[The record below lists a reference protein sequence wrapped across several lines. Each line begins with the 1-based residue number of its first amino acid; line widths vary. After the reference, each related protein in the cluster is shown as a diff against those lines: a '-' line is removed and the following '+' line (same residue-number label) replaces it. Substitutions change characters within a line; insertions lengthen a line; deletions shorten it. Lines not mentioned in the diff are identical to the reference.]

1 MTMSPFPPI
10 PRRILLRLA
19 GAGLMAAPLPAL
31 AATAGAAAPKE
42 GARPS
47 TTTKPAVDTI
57 WTSPFDIQRVW
68 AYVDRHS
75 IVPGEPLNVMAAAGP
90 GQPARRVRLEVFR
103 VGAVAPTPIWQSDFV
118 DVGYRGATASGASI
132 GPGWPPT
139 FAGIDTRTWPPGCYF
154 ADIVEQTTATRDV
167 KAAFW
172 IVRNP
177 KRSGRVLAR
186 LGTNTYQAYNP
197 WGGHS
202 LYPNGDDETR
212 GLMVTFDRPT
222 EPSFFEY
229 DAYLVAW
236 LEGLSA
242 GLGGVDYAG
251 NFDVHADP
259 TLIDHYPLVITGAHD
274 EYWSGEEFDA
284 FERRIFKLGRNTVF
298 FGANT
303 AYCQIRYGDLN
314 RAPGAPDHGRQL
326 VCYKTAHDPIVAR
339 AGKLDPRRLTTNNF
353 RTERRRPETM
363 LLGGAYQSWFE
374 PGGAQRPAFKV
385 ARTDLPFFAGTGWK
399 VGDTAADVVGYEW
412 DNRDPDGDGVR
423 LWDAARSLNPAI
435 AADGV
440 SVLFRG
446 EAVDADGDPGLAEA
460 TYFTSKAGA
469 KVFNAGTVRWA
480 WGLGKEGFVN
490 RPFQVFNENLV
501 RSLSGNAR

>member
-1 MTMSPFPPI
+1 MNPFPPI
-10 PRRILLRLA
+10 HRRILLRLA
-19 GAGLMAAPLPAL
+19 GAGLIAAPLPAV
-31 AATAGAAAPKE
+31 AAAVATAKE
-42 GARPS
+42 GAAPA
-47 TTTKPAVDTI
+47 TPKPPVDAVWTKP
-57 WTSPFDIQRVW
+57 FDAQRVW

-75 IVPGEPLNVMAAAGP
+75 IAPGEPLNVMAAGGP
-90 GQPARRVRLEVFR
+90 GQPVRRVRLEVFR
-103 VGAVAPTPIWQSDFV
+103 VGAAAPTPIWQSGFV
-118 DVGYRGATASGASI
+118 DVGYRGATASAASI

-139 FAGIDTRTWPPGCYF
+139 FTDIDTRAWPPGCYF

-177 KRSGRVLAR
+177 KRSGRVLVR

-202 LYPNGDDETR
+202 LYPNGDDEAR
-212 GLMVTFDRPT
+212 GLMVSFDRPT

-236 LEGLSA
+236 LEGLAA

-251 NFDVHADP
+251 NFDVHSDP
-259 TLIDHYPLVITGAHD
+259 TLIDRYPLVIAGAHD

-284 FERRIFKLGRNTVF
+284 FERRIFKLGKNTAF
-298 FGANT
+298 FGADA
-303 AYCQIRYGDLN
+303 AYCQVRYGDLN
-314 RAPGAPDHGRQL
+314 RAPGGIDRGRQL
-326 VCYKTAHDPIVAR
+326 VCYKTAHDPIIAR

-353 RTERRRPETM
+353 RTDQRRPESM
-363 LLGGAYQSWFE
+363 LMGGAYQSWFE
-374 PGGAQRPAFKV
+374 PAGAQRPAFKV
-385 ARTDLPFFAGTGWK
+385 VRTDLPFFEGTGWK
-399 VGDTAADVVGYEW
+399 VGDTAAAVVGYEW
-412 DNRDPDGDGVR
+412 DNRDPNGDSAR
-423 LWDAARSLNPAI
+423 LWDASRSLNAVVAPES
-435 AADGV
+435 V

-446 EAVDADGDPGLAEA
+446 DAVDVEGQPGVAEA

-469 KVFNAGTVRWA
+469 QVFNAGSVRWA

-490 RPFQVFNENLV
+490 RPFQIFNENLV
-501 RSLSGNAR
+501 RSLSGKAR